1 MRSGREATESMDD
14 SRLTPMMQ
22 QYRAAKADIP
32 EDAML
37 LFRLGD
43 FYEMFFDD
51 AVRGSAL
58 MELTLTK
65 RQGYPMCGFP
75 YHALDAQ
82 LPRLL
87 NAGVKVAIAEQ
98 LEDPKLA
105 KGIVKRAI
113 TRIITPGTVT
123 DASVLNPA
131 ISNFLVALNLGKSN
145 YALAS
150 LDISTGEF
158 KVAEFADRAAAE
170 SELARLAARECLD
183 RKSVV

>member
-1 MRSGREATESMDD
+1 MAEGK
-14 SRLTPMMQ
+14 LTPMMQ

-32 EDAML
+32 ADAIL

-43 FYEMFFDD
+43 FYEMFFED
-51 AVRGSAL
+51 AVKASAI

-75 YHALDAQ
+75 WHALDAQ

-113 TRIITPGTVT
+113 TRIITP
-123 DASVLNPA
+123 
-131 ISNFLVALNLGKSN
+131 
-145 YALAS
+145 
-150 LDISTGEF
+150 
-158 KVAEFADRAAAE
+158 
-170 SELARLAARECLD
+170 
-183 RKSVV
+183 